1 METNRINN
9 HNQARNQE
17 FFGAGKV
24 SWNKGTS
31 INDSCVTHKKKFGV
45 FSPSCSQNYILNEN
59 LTHRC
64 TQTRQIFPKIKALF
78 FAKSG
83 HFLSIFKKGQR
94 KRPPHLISNN
104 QISEQIPPSS
114 KISIFVGV
122 PSFKIHL
129 LLDSNNAFV
138 KKIRNI

>member
-9 HNQARNQE
+9 HNQARNQK

-31 INDSCVTHKKKFGV
+31 INDSCVTHKKNFGV

-64 TQTRQIFPKIKALF
+64 TQTGHIFPKIGALF
-78 FAKSG
+78 LQNQGTF
-83 HFLSIFKKGQR
+83 FLFSKKGRGNLHPILVRTIKFLYKYRQVL
-94 KRPPHLISNN
+94 K
-104 QISEQIPPSS
+104 
-114 KISIFVGV
+114 VT
-122 PSFKIHL
+122 
-129 LLDSNNAFV
+129 
-138 KKIRNI
+138 

>member
-45 FSPSCSQNYILNEN
+45 FSPSCSQTYILNEN
-59 LTHRC
+59 LTRRC
-64 TQTRQIFPKIKALF
+64 TQTGQIFPKIKALF
-78 FAKSG
+78 LQNQGTF
-83 HFLSIFKKGQR
+83 FLFSKKGKGNVHPILVRTIKFLNKYRQ
-94 KRPPHLISNN
+94 
-104 QISEQIPPSS
+104 
-114 KISIFVGV
+114 V
-122 PSFKIHL
+122 PKVPFLWEYL
-129 LLDSNNAFV
+129 LSRYTCYWIAKMRL
-138 KKIRNI
+138 